1 MAESTLAEKL
11 LTDQKEAMK
20 AKEPF
25 RLSAIRM
32 LRAELQNGAIA
43 KNAPLDPKEELDIL
57 TREVKKRKDA
67 LTDYEKSGRQDLVND
82 LKKEIEILSKY
93 LPEQL
98 SDEDLAEMVCEA
110 ITESGAESKREV
122 GKVMSLLMSR
132 VKGKA
137 DGGKLRQL
145 VENNLK

>member
-25 RLSAIRM
+25 RLSAIRI